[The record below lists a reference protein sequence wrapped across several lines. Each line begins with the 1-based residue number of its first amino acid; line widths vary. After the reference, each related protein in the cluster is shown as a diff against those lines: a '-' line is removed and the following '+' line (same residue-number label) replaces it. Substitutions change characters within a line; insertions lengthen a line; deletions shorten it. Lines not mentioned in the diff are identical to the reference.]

1 MLELLH
7 NLFLLPY
14 TLLEFIFKYIISIVI
29 WFCTYHLV
37 TILWYQYDMPF
48 KIENWKENWN
58 KLRRQKK
65 YQKQSEKDD
74 IDWESGL

>member
-14 TLLEFIFKYIISIVI
+14 TLIGFIFKYIISMVI
-29 WFCTYHLV
+29 WFCTVFLV
-37 TILWYQYDMPF
+37 TTLWYQYDMPY
-48 KIENWKENWN
+48 KIDNWN
-58 KLRRQKK
+58 KLRRRKK

>member
-1 MLELLH
+1 MLDLLH

-14 TLLEFIFKYIISIVI
+14 TLVGFILKYIISAVI

-48 KIENWKENWN
+48 KIENWN
-58 KLRRQKK
+58 KLRRRKQ

>member
-1 MLELLH
+1 M
-7 NLFLLPY
+7 
-14 TLLEFIFKYIISIVI
+14 VI

-37 TILWYQYDMPF
+37 TTLWYQYDMPY
-48 KIENWKENWN
+48 KMENWN
-58 KLRRQKK
+58 KLRRQRK

>member
-1 MLELLH
+1 MLDLLH

-14 TLLEFIFKYIISIVI
+14 TLVGFIFKYIISAVI

-48 KIENWKENWN
+48 KIENWNE
-58 KLRRQKK
+58 LRKQKK
-65 YQKQSEKDD
+65 YQKPSEKDD